1 MMVSAENDPRRAGT
15 IWMLNLD
22 EPALVVQPSM
32 PTTWR
37 RAGPDLLPALIS
49 TTGRDN
55 RVEFLNRFESGRRCY
70 MAWVGDELASYGWVS
85 FDEEHIGELNLRIKL
100 LPGEAYIWDCATIP
114 AFRRNHLYSALL
126 SYIIAELRAEDF
138 CRAWIGADMDNQPS
152 QRGIARA
159 GFHHVADLVMARV
172 LTLRQVWVQG
182 QPGIPDHIVAEA
194 RRAFLNDRDKIWK
207 SVASSATQDRHQ

>member
-22 EPALVVQPSM
+22 EPAPAIQPLI
-32 PTTWR
+32 PAALR
-37 RAGPDLLPALIS
+37 RVRPDLLPVLAS
-49 TTGRDN
+49 TMRHDGLT
-55 RVEFLNRFESGRRCY
+55 EWAKRFETGRRCY
-70 MAWVGDELASYGWVS
+70 AAWVGDELASYGWVS
-85 FDEEHIGELNLRIKL
+85 FDEEYIGELNLRIKL

-114 AFRRNHLYSALL
+114 AFRRHHLYSALL
-126 SYIIAELRAEDF
+126 SYIISELRAEGL
-138 CRAWIGADMDNQPS
+138 CRAWIGADMDNKPS

-182 QPGIPDHIVAEA
+182 QPDIPEHIVAEA
-194 RRAFLNDRDKIWK
+194 RRAFLNDRDRVWK
-207 SVASSATQDRHQ
+207 NVASSATQTRDA

>member
-22 EPALVVQPSM
+22 EPAPVIQPLM
-32 PTTWR
+32 PATFR
-37 RAGPDLLPALIS
+37 RIGPDLLPILATRIR
-49 TTGRDN
+49 RDASD
-55 RVEFLNRFESGRRCY
+55 ELLTRFETGRRCY
-70 MAWVGDELASYGWVS
+70 TAWVGDELASYGCVS

-126 SYIIAELRAEDF
+126 SYIVAELRTESL
-138 CRAWIGADMDNQPS
+138 CRAWIGADMDNKPS

-172 LTLRQVWVQG
+172 LTLHQVWVQG
-182 QPGIPDHIVAEA
+182 QPDFPEHIVAEA

-207 SVASSATQDRHQ
+207 TVASSAEQTRYK